1 MFLPDFSC
9 LAINDDPD
17 QNEEIVNVSI
27 FCLFPIYFLQTPLF
41 KRGRRGRMII
51 GFITTYAISTC
62 HQ

>member
-27 FCLFPIYFLQTPLF
+27 FCLFVSYLF
-41 KRGRRGRMII
+41 FVNTIV
-51 GFITTYAISTC
+51 
-62 HQ
+62 